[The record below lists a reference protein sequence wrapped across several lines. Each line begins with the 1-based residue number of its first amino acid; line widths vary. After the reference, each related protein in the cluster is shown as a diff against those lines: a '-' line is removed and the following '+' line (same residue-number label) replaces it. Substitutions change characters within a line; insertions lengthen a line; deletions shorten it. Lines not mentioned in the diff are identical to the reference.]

1 MRRLLGELLIEKGLL
16 TKERLEVALK
26 HQRVTGGLI
35 GEILIRLGFVSSMDI
50 AQCLAEQ
57 AGLEFIDLSIYPV
70 SEDALRSIPKSIA
83 ERFEFLP
90 IEKRNGGLVIGIRNP
105 GNVTA
110 IDSVTRL
117 TGETPHVVIVD
128 PEIFRDV
135 LESAYYFVENPV
147 EAKIL
152 SIIDDMRS
160 TETAPVQSISQMVEL
175 LIMDGIRKRATDIH
189 ISSSYDSVDIFYRV
203 DGILQH
209 GFCVPRIA
217 QGPMI
222 SRIKVLA
229 KLDITEQRL
238 PQDGSFMFQFL
249 DKTLEMRV
257 SVVPT
262 IYGENVVIR
271 ILGFSGTLL
280 KLDNLGFS
288 RDNIDK
294 LKKLF
299 SKPHGIILVC
309 GPTGSGKTTTIYA
322 AMRELDLLQRNVLSV
337 EDPVEYRMSFVRQ
350 VQVNEKIG
358 LDFVLVGRNF
368 LRQDPDVIFLGEI
381 RDEETARIAIRAS
394 ITGHLV
400 LSTLHTNDAVTAI
413 PRLLELGVDRFLLSS
428 SILGIVAQRL
438 LRRLCPRCKE
448 RYRPEMEELHI
459 LHLKEPVEIFK
470 PHGCDYCHNTGYTGR
485 TAIGEIIVIDDELR
499 DMIAQGASIVS
510 FKEAARRKGTIF
522 MTEDG
527 IDKVLRGI
535 TSIYE
540 LRRVMGL

>member
-1 MRRLLGELLIEKGLL
+1 MKRLLGELLIEKGLL
-16 TKERLEVALK
+16 TKERLDVALK

-35 GEILIRLGFVSSMDI
+35 GDILIRLGFVSSMDI

-57 AGLEFIDLSIYPV
+57 AGLEFVDLNTYPV
-70 SEDALRSIPKSIA
+70 SEDVLRSIPKSIA

-90 IEKRNGGLVIGIRNP
+90 IERRDGRLVIGIRNP
-105 GNVTA
+105 GNVSA
-110 IDSVTRL
+110 IDSVARL

-152 SIIDDMRS
+152 SIIDNMRS

-175 LIMDGIRKRATDIH
+175 LIMDGIRRRATDIH

-209 GFCVPRIA
+209 GFCIPKIA

-249 DKTLEMRV
+249 DRTFEMRV

-294 LKKLF
+294 LKTLF
-299 SKPHGIILVC
+299 SKPYGIILVC

-322 AMRELDLLQRNVLSV
+322 AMRELDLLERNVLSV

-381 RDEETARIAIRAS
+381 RDEETARIAVRAS

-438 LRRLCPRCKE
+438 LRRLCPKCKE
-448 RYRPEMEELHI
+448 RYRPEGEELRI
-459 LHLKEPVEIFK
+459 LHIKEPVEIYR
-470 PHGCDYCHNTGYTGR
+470 PRGCDYCHNTGYTGR

-499 DMIAQGASIVS
+499 DMIAQGTSIVS
-510 FKEAARRKGTIF
+510 FKETARKKGTIF

-527 IDKVLRGI
+527 IDKVLKGI

>member
-1 MRRLLGELLIEKGLL
+1 MKKLLGELLIERGLL
-16 TKERLEVALK
+16 TEERLEVALK
-26 HQRVTGGLI
+26 HQRVTGELI
-35 GEILIRLGFVSSMDI
+35 GDILIRLGFVSSMDV

-57 AGLEFIDLSIYPV
+57 AGMEFIDINTYPV
-70 SEDALRSIPKSIA
+70 SEDALKMIPKSIS

-90 IEKRNGGLVIGIRNP
+90 IDRKDGRLIIGVRNP
-105 GNVTA
+105 GNVSA
-110 IDSVTRL
+110 IDSVMRF
-117 TGETPHVVIVD
+117 TGQTPQVVIVD
-128 PEIFRDV
+128 QEIFRDV
-135 LESAYYFVENPV
+135 LESSYYFVENPV
-147 EAKIL
+147 ETKIL
-152 SIIDDMRS
+152 SMIDAMRS
-160 TETAPVQSISQMVEL
+160 TETVPVQSVSQMVDL
-175 LIMDGIRKRATDIH
+175 LITDGIRRRATDIH

-209 GFCVPRIA
+209 GYCIPKIA
-217 QGPMI
+217 QAPMV

-229 KLDITEQRL
+229 RLDITEQRL
-238 PQDGSFMFQFL
+238 PHDGSFIFQFL

-280 KLDNLGFS
+280 RLDNLGFS
-288 RDNIDK
+288 RDNVDK
-294 LKKLF
+294 LKTLF

-322 AMRELDLLQRNVLSV
+322 AMREIDLLKRNVLSV

-368 LRQDPDVIFLGEI
+368 MRHDPDVIFLGEI
-381 RDEETARIAIRAS
+381 RDEETARIAVRAS

-400 LSTLHTNDAVTAI
+400 LSTLHTNDAITAI
-413 PRLLELGVDRFLLSS
+413 PRLLDLGADRSLLSS

-438 LRRLCPRCKE
+438 LRRLCPKCKE
-448 RYRPEMEELHI
+448 RYRASAEEIHI
-459 LHLKEPVEIFK
+459 LGDNGHMDIYRSK
-470 PHGCDYCHNTGYTGR
+470 GCKYCHNTGYLGR
-485 TAIGEIIVIDDELR
+485 IAIGEIIIFDDELR
-499 DMIAQGASIVS
+499 DMVAQGASLVS
-510 FKEAARRKGTIF
+510 LKESARRKGAVF
-522 MTEDG
+522 MVEDG
-527 IDKVLRGI
+527 IKKVLEGI